1 MNSKITVDSWTPC
14 TFIVEL
20 FIEKL
25 FRTKFGCCCKSIQEK
40 GLPNSKPQ
48 TTLTTLLHIYYL
60 QYLFTRLELHQQKIL
75 PDCTAWNWILWPR
88 MNSIQRGKLVC
99 NVVCSEQNC
108 WNAIYST
115 QCNMLKQYVHVH
127 ASTFSFRSFFSM
139 YYRTTTFH
147 KSTRYCFWNEL
158 RDEASFFSIAKIQMA
173 TLNAALNSFW

>member
-1 MNSKITVDSWTPC
+1 MRKILST
-14 TFIVEL
+14 TFTEWNCSLKNYFVRSL
-20 FIEKL
+20 DVVVKA
-25 FRTKFGCCCKSIQEK
+25 FRKK
-40 GLPNSKPQ
+40 GSQ
-48 TTLTTLLHIYYL
+48 TTNPKLHSQLYYIRIVYYL
-60 QYLFTRLELHQQKIL
+60 QYLFSRLELHQQKIL
-75 PDCTAWNWILWPR
+75 PDCIAWNWILWPR

-115 QCNMLKQYVHVH
+115 LYNMLKQYIHVH

-139 YYRTTTFH
+139 YYSIATFH